1 MYCKKVKGR
10 DSTAVQASGS
20 ISLGRPRQKNKSSF
34 QAIAPGKSDLVPC
47 GTWISTVLVATTY
60 CQKVGNGNPKPRIA
74 RKWKAGA
81 PLQSRYLKAFLLAG
95 PRTTNRSFRQSPRE
109 RRWTKW
115 RKHPSQYLFLF
126 MAHEKM
132 IFLLCLKIWEGY
144 HVCQVEGSLPLFS
157 SICRDPLCVSVREN
171 SGEHEENVWLF
182 VLCSWFCCA
191 QYHHVMC
198 VFFEHHV
205 MCKKLASDL
214 GKSGYAETEKL

>member
-10 DSTAVQASGS
+10 DSTAVQASGG

-95 PRTTNRSFRQSPRE
+95 QEQQIDLSGNHQGKEDEQINVNTQPNICFFHGSWKNDISAM
-109 RRWTKW
+109 
-115 RKHPSQYLFLF
+115 SQNLGG
-126 MAHEKM
+126 
-132 IFLLCLKIWEGY
+132 I
-144 HVCQVEGSLPLFS
+144 S
-157 SICRDPLCVSVREN
+157 CVSSRGI
-171 SGEHEENVWLF
+171 SSSLF
-182 VLCSWFCCA
+182 K
-191 QYHHVMC
+191 YM
-198 VFFEHHV
+198 
-205 MCKKLASDL
+205 
-214 GKSGYAETEKL
+214 